1 MKIIND
7 PSIIDCTNVTIRNG
21 EHPNRV
27 VLRKVDDSVSPYVV
41 HHENMKVNGDNVE
54 HLNFYWG
61 HYFSDLD
68 AATEEFN
75 KYIKG

>member
-7 PSIIDCTNVTIRNG
+7 PSIIDYTPVIIRDG

-27 VLRKVDDSVSPYVV
+27 VLRKLEDGGYVV
-41 HHENMKVNGDNVE
+41 HHENMRISGDNVE
-54 HLNFYWG
+54 HMNFYWG
-61 HYFSDLD
+61 HYFGDLD

-75 KYIKG
+75 RHR